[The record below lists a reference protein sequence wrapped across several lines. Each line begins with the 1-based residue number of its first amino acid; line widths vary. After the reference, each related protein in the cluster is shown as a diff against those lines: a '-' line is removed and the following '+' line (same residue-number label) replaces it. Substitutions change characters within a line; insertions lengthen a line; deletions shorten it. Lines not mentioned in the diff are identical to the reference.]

1 MVFASFL
8 GYARRRASTA
18 SARRRWATAASGS
31 YVSTG
36 REPVTGL
43 ARTGSPK
50 QLLGKLLELSR
61 EVSADLA
68 YAFDGQDTADDL
80 LARLKG

>member
-1 MVFASFL
+1 
-8 GYARRRASTA
+8 
-18 SARRRWATAASGS
+18 
-31 YVSTG
+31 
-36 REPVTGL
+36 VTGL